1 MMHITSEH
9 EALSEH
15 EAQASDLPSSSN
27 RPSHR
32 TSRSTPPPRGIA
44 RVSAIAVA
52 LLTAVP
58 LTFVCFTARPA
69 MDAEGDFTP
78 VAFASAAPEPM
89 RPGWLATYGPVD
101 GRAFD
106 GGVIRTHA
114 SAPTFALMPMESV
127 HPIVP
132 AAGLTAS
139 FNAIVKIPDAG
150 TYRFIIEGEGGK
162 VEINITG
169 TSLPRPVSATA
180 DLSAGAG
187 RCETAWVNL
196 PAGDVAVRIGFE
208 RAGDKPARLR
218 PMWEK
223 QGEGDAGF
231 MPEPIPVSLCSPPPF
246 GVRDAQTGLAIHR
259 GRVLL
264 AQMGCVSCHEAGAG
278 ATKALAGPDLTAVG
292 SRADPAWILAWIEN
306 PQKHAPGGPMPTVL
320 TESRQ
325 DKAAAQAILHFL
337 MNVSPPPDTS
347 AAATEPAVHELGQ
360 RLFHSVGC
368 VACHGPFEGGAEF
381 MPRVPYGNLAQKWHP
396 ASLSAFLQ
404 DPVAVHPSGQMPS
417 FNLTQAEADAVATY
431 LVGKW
436 GAAGTAAFE
445 VDPSRI
451 AAGRTAFAARGCAS
465 CHTVTENAW
474 RVESTLKARALG
486 ELRADRGCM
495 SQRDTRTP
503 RYTFTPEQRADLTAA
518 IEQIKKWG
526 TRPRSPAPVDMGR
539 LTLDVM
545 ECRACHES
553 CGVGGVPQAINA
565 YFHSD
570 EEAEL
575 GDEGRLPPDITD
587 VGAKL
592 TTHWLR
598 QIMLEGGRARPF
610 MRTRMPQFGAAAV
623 GAAPNIFPAAAGV
636 WPDTDS
642 PDPVVNSDLVQAGRR
657 LVGVEG
663 LNCISCHVVGSA
675 PPAGTPGPDIY
686 AFAERL
692 RYDWW
697 IRYVMAPGRIKDGT
711 RMPAFFMT
719 GHSAITDVLG
729 GDPRK
734 QADAMWAYFTLG
746 EHAPPPDGLPR
757 MNEFAVHVGERP
769 VILRT
774 FLRSAGSRGIAVGY
788 PAGTHF
794 AFDAENVRLVEAW
807 RGSFLDASAAW
818 AGRGGQ
824 STDAQG
830 TRAWIAPPGPA
841 IIIGER
847 PETWP
852 TRGGTEAGLKF
863 RGYSVDAAGVP
874 TFMYDSGS
882 VRIEERFEPTGADQI
897 LRTFT
902 ITGADAD
909 IWVNSGPHATG
920 NTAIENVARVEAAGQ
935 DSMQLL
941 GVTARD
947 AGKPVRFSIT
957 ITP

>member
-1 MMHITSEH
+1 MTYTSSTH
-9 EALSEH
+9 
-15 EAQASDLPSSSN
+15 QA
-27 RPSHR
+27 
-32 TSRSTPPPRGIA
+32 TSRHNTRSARETPESVLITRLL
-44 RVSAIAVA
+44 AIAVV
-52 LLTAVP
+52 LLTAIPVT
-58 LTFVCFTARPA
+58 LAIVYSRPS
-69 MDAEGDFTP
+69 MDVEGDFTA
-78 VAFASAAPEPM
+78 VVVESAAPEPM

-101 GRAFD
+101 ARSFD

-114 SAPTFALMPMESV
+114 SAPTFALTPGQSV

-132 AAGLTAS
+132 ASGLTAS
-139 FNAIVKIPDAG
+139 FNAIVKVPEGGA
-150 TYRFIIEGEGGK
+150 YRFIIEGEGGK

-169 TSLPRPVSATA
+169 ASLSRPVSATT
-180 DLSAGAG
+180 DLSANAG
-187 RCETAWVNL
+187 RCETAWVSL
-196 PAGDVAVRIGFE
+196 AAGDVAVRIGFE

-218 PMWEK
+218 PLWEK
-223 QGEGDAGF
+223 QGVGDAGF
-231 MPEPIPVSLCSPPPF
+231 MPEPIPVMLCSPPPF
-246 GVRDAQTGLAIHR
+246 GVRDAQTGLAVHR

-264 AQMGCVSCHEAGAG
+264 AHMGCVSCHDGGAG
-278 ATKALAGPDLTAVG
+278 ATKAVPGPDLSAIG

-306 PQKHAPGGPMPTVL
+306 PQKHAPGGPMPSVL
-320 TESRQ
+320 SDSRQ
-325 DKAAAQAILHFL
+325 DKADAQAILHFL
-337 MNVSPPPDTS
+337 MSVSPQPDTS
-347 AAATEPAVHELGQ
+347 AAATEPAVHALGE

-368 VACHGPFEGGAEF
+368 VACHGPLDVEGGGMRAEF
-381 MPRVPYGNLAQKWHP
+381 VPRVPFGNLAQKWRP
-396 ASLSAFLQ
+396 AALSAFLQ
-404 DPVAVHPSGQMPS
+404 DPVAVHPSGLMPS
-417 FNLTQAEADAVATY
+417 FNLTQAEADAMATY

-436 GAAGTAAFE
+436 GAASTAEFTVE
-445 VDPSRI
+445 PSRV
-451 AAGRTAFAARGCAS
+451 AAGRAAFASRGCAS
-465 CHTVTENAW
+465 CHGVTENAW
-474 RVESTLKARALG
+474 RVESTLKARSLG
-486 ELRADRGCM
+486 DLRADRGCL

-503 RYTFTPEQRADLTAA
+503 RYTLTPDQRADLTAA
-518 IEQIKKWG
+518 IDHIKKWG

-545 ECRACHES
+545 QCRACHES
-553 CGVGGVPQAINA
+553 CGVGGVPQGINA

-575 GDEGRLPPDITD
+575 GDEGRLPPNLTD

-598 QIMLEGGRARPF
+598 QIMLEGGRARPY
-610 MRTRMPQFGAAAV
+610 MRTRMPQFGTAAV
-623 GAAPNIFPAAAGV
+623 GGAPTIFPAAAGV
-636 WPDTDS
+636 WPDSDS
-642 PDPVVNSDLVQAGRR
+642 PDPVVSSDLVQAGRR

-711 RMPAFFMT
+711 RMPAFYMT
-719 GHSAITDVLG
+719 GQGAITDVLG

-746 EHAPPPDGLPR
+746 EHAPAPDGLPR

-841 IIIGER
+841 IIVGNR
-847 PETWP
+847 PDTWP
-852 TRGGTEAGLKF
+852 TRAGAEAGLKF
-863 RGYSVDAAGVP
+863 RGYSIDAAGVP
-874 TFMYDSGS
+874 TFMYDSGD
-882 VRIEERFEPTGADQI
+882 VRIEERFEPTGTNQV

-902 ITGADAD
+902 ITGADST
-909 IWVNSGPHATG
+909 IWVNTGPHATG
-920 NTAIENVARVEAAGQ
+920 SAAIDNVARIETAGQ
-935 DSMQLL
+935 DSRQLL
-941 GVTARD
+941 GVEARD
-947 AGKPVRFSIT
+947 TVRPVRFSIT